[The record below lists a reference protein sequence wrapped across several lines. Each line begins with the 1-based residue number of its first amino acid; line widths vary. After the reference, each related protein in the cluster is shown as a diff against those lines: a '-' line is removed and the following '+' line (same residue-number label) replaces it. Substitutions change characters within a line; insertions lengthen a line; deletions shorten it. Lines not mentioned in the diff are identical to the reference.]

1 MIKVALIG
9 IGGMGK
15 VHFDAYKTVDT
26 AEVIAVADVRTEMA
40 KEKVADDNIK
50 IYATMDELLAN
61 EKPDMVD
68 ICTPSYTHPE
78 IAVKAL
84 EAGVHVLCEKPMS
97 VSSKDT
103 VKVIE
108 AAKKSGKLFMVAHVV
123 RFMKPYLYLK
133 NIIDSGEL
141 GKPVHIEMRRLSSIP
156 SWSWQDWMRDLS
168 KSGGTP
174 MDLSI
179 HDIDFA
185 QYVFGQPEKV
195 SAVYKKLEN
204 NNDHITSVLVY
215 DGFTVTATSGWFNC
229 DYPFKAEYEAIFE
242 NGYVSYVND
251 VVVKNDKSVDIKKE
265 EASENTGINLSGT
278 DGFPSEIQYFVD
290 CVNNNKEPQVVTP
303 KSSEDTVKLVE
314 RILENAIIL

>member
-26 AEVIAVADVRTEMA
+26 AQVIAVADVRTEMA
-40 KEKVADDNIK
+40 REKVADDSIK

-61 EKPDMVD
+61 ERPDMVD

-103 VKVIE
+103 GKVIE
-108 AAKKSGKLFMVAHVV
+108 AAKKSGKLFMTAHVV
-123 RFMKPYLYLK
+123 RFMKPYMYLK

-141 GKPVHIEMRRLSSIP
+141 GKPVHIEMRRLSSVP
-156 SWSWQDWMRDLS
+156 RWSWQDWMRDLS

-185 QYVFGQPEKV
+185 HYVFGQPEKV

-204 NNDHITSVLVY
+204 DNDHITSVLVY

-251 VVVKNDKSVDIKKE
+251 VVVKNEKVVDIKKE
-265 EASENTGINLSGT
+265 EASQSTGINLSSA
-278 DGFPSEIQYFVD
+278 DGIPAELQYFVD
-290 CVNNNKEPQVVTP
+290 CVKNNKEPQVVTP
-303 KSSEDTVKLVE
+303 ESSEGTVKLVE
-314 RILENAIIL
+314 RIIENAIVL